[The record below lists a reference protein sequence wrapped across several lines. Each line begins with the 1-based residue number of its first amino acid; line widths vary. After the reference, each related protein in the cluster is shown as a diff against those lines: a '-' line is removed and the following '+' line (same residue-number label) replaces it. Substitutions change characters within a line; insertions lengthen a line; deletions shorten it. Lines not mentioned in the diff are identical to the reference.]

1 MTLVPSGLATAL
13 QDRYRL
19 DREIGAG
26 GMATV
31 YLAEDLK
38 HHRQVA
44 IKVLRPELAA
54 VLGAERFVQEIT
66 TTAALQHPH
75 ILPLFDSGQTVSG
88 AAGQGGSFLY
98 YVMPYIEGETL
109 RDKLS
114 RETQLDVNEAVRIT
128 SEVADALDYAHRHG
142 VIHRDI
148 KPENI
153 LLHDGRPM
161 VADFGIALAVS
172 AAAGGRM
179 TETGLSLGTPH
190 YMSPEQATAEKEI
203 TARSDVY
210 SLGSVLYEM
219 LTGTPPHTGAS
230 AQQIIMK
237 IVTEEAAP
245 VTRLR
250 KAVPPNVAAA
260 VAKSIEKLPADRF
273 ASAAAFATAL
283 RDTAFRT
290 AASASVTQQGTPRA
304 AGRRATLVWAAA
316 VAILAAWGAIGWMRG
331 RPTESSSGAAM
342 VVPLPRGVMLTG
354 APVLSPDGERIAFS
368 ADDSSGGGI
377 YLWDR
382 ARFGI
387 RRLPGT
393 EGASTPTFS
402 PDGASIAFVANRQL
416 RRVAIR
422 VGGTVVVAP
431 LPEVP
436 FGASWGTRD
445 TLVAGTGGGL
455 TLFPMN
461 GGPPARLTI
470 DSAYNGSFAGPQ
482 WVPGEAYI
490 LATFAGRGHNRAVLV
505 SRTDGSVQVLEQ
517 LGEASQLHFVADGY
531 LLYSQPTGMAVQG
544 FDPKR
549 RELMGSPVPLAS
561 ETEYGIA
568 EGGNAA
574 ADVTARALLVVH
586 DRDGAAVAASEL
598 LQADQAGH
606 GVVFASGD
614 SIIPFPQTT
623 VGFPRYGADGS
634 RILIDRSDRGV
645 AIVDLRRA
653 LTTEL
658 APGVTPIWTRDGRQ
672 AIFAV
677 PEGIARLPVDQ
688 GAPPT
693 LVVRAEAALRNLSFP
708 VSTSPGDTV
717 LAFCQIRPGHG
728 RDVMMVPLN
737 GGAPSEFLA
746 TEANEI
752 NPEFSPDG
760 RWIAYASDATGR
772 YEVYVRP
779 FPGPGVATQISIDG
793 GSEPAWAPRGLRIY
807 FRDAR
812 SMLAVDLDRTGG
824 TLVPSRPRVLFA
836 DSFVRRQGATCRREY
851 DVSPDGQRFL
861 VVRKNEGEVELR
873 VKYDWLT
880 ELRRAGSGGPRM
892 VGDQ

>member
-1 MTLVPSGLATAL
+1 MAAVPAGLAAAL

-19 DREIGAG
+19 DRELGQG

-38 HHRQVA
+38 HHRKVA
-44 IKVLRPELAA
+44 VKVLKPELAA

-109 RDKLS
+109 RDKLN
-114 RETQLDVNEAVRIT
+114 RETQLAVDEAVRIA

-290 AASASVTQQGTPRA
+290 AAAESAVRQGTPRA
-304 AGRRATLVWAAA
+304 AGRRSTFVWIAA
-316 VAILAAWGAIGWMRG
+316 VAMLGVWGAIGWLRG
-331 RPTESSSGAAM
+331 RPTESSAGAAM
-342 VVPLPRGVMLTG
+342 VVPLPRGVTLTPS
-354 APVLSPDGERIAFS
+354 PVLSSDGEHIAFS
-368 ADDSSGGGI
+368 ADDSSGGGV

-393 EGASTPTFS
+393 EGASTPVFS
-402 PDGASIAFVANRQL
+402 PDGAWIAFVADRQL
-416 RRVAIR
+416 RRVSIR
-422 VGGTVVVAP
+422 GGGTVVVGP

-461 GGPPARLTI
+461 GGPPAPLKI
-470 DSAYNGSFAGPQ
+470 DSAFNGSFMQPQ

-490 LATFAGRGHNRAVLV
+490 LATFSDRGHNRAVLV

-517 LGEASQLHFVADGY
+517 LGEATQVHYVADGY
-531 LLYSQPTGMAVQG
+531 LVYSQPTGMAVRA

-549 RELMGSPVPLAS
+549 RVLTGSPVPLAS

-568 EGGNAA
+568 GGGTGA
-574 ADVTARALLVVH
+574 ADVTARALLVVR
-586 DRDGAAVAASEL
+586 DRDGAAAAASEL
-598 LQADQAGH
+598 RQVDHAGH

-614 SIIPFPQTT
+614 SGILLADPG
-623 VGFPRYGADGS
+623 VGSPRYGADGS
-634 RILIDRSDRGV
+634 RILIDNSV
-645 AIVDLRRA
+645 ARVDIVDPRRA
-653 LTTEL
+653 VTTEL
-658 APGVTPIWTRDGRQ
+658 AHGWTPIWTRDGRQ
-672 AIFAV
+672 VIFAV
-677 PEGIARLPVDQ
+677 PEGVARLRVDQ
-688 GAPPT
+688 GGPPT
-693 LVVRAEAALRNLSFP
+693 LVVRAEAAGRNLSFP
-708 VSTSPGDTV
+708 VSTSAGDSV
-717 LAFCQIRPGHG
+717 LALCQIRPGHG
-728 RDVMMVPLN
+728 RDILTVPPS
-737 GGAPSEFLA
+737 GGSPSEFLA
-746 TEANEI
+746 TDANEI
-752 NPEFSPDG
+752 SPEFSPDG

-793 GSEPAWAPRGLRIY
+793 GSEPAWAPQGLRLY

-836 DSFVRRQGATCRREY
+836 DSFARRPAATCRREY

-861 VVRKNEGEVELR
+861 VVRRKEGEVELR

-880 ELRRAGSGGPRM
+880 EMRRAGK
-892 VGDQ
+892 